1 MRVLLDLEIRAD
13 GSLALVSTC
22 ADGTSRAREVRW
34 AGAAARVLVE
44 RSDSIS
50 DDDADALAASADRA
64 GAPASELER
73 YGGLL
78 FTAAFGTAAWQDL
91 VDRSAGDPSLELAIR
106 GRADQEQPVACP
118 LQALRWEALFESGKF
133 VAASG
138 ATTAAGKNVSVG
150 IVRLV
155 PPAPGPAGRQP
166 SIPITT
172 IPRVLFAIGSRLTDP
187 RVRPGAEFMSILRHV
202 ESKGGSIT
210 GGLIRPRVL
219 ESASLG
225 SLAGELRVFKP
236 DVLHLIGHGQWDHR
250 ESCVKLQ
257 LRADGTG
264 SDEYVTAGQLL
275 RVFDEAGQRP
285 AMVVLSACQ
294 TASPPPADAGQPRRR
309 SRPSTPCLS
318 QPGW

>member
-1 MRVLLDLEIRAD
+1 MRVLLDLAD
-13 GSLALVSTC
+13 SRGRSLALVSTC

-44 RSDSIS
+44 RSDPIS

-64 GAPASELER
+64 GAPPSELER

-78 FTAAFGTAAWQDL
+78 FAAAFGTAAWQDL
-91 VDRSAGDPSLELAIR
+91 VDQSAGDPYLELAIR

-133 VAASG
+133 VAACGGDHGRAGTCPSG
-138 ATTAAGKNVSVG
+138 SSGSFH
-150 IVRLV
+150 
-155 PPAPGPAGRQP
+155 PHPAGWSGSHSAP
-166 SIPITT
+166 SRR

-219 ESASLG
+219 ESASLPSG
-225 SLAGELRVFKP
+225 
-236 DVLHLIGHGQWDHR
+236 
-250 ESCVKLQ
+250 
-257 LRADGTG
+257 LRAARCSNPT
-264 SDEYVTAGQLL
+264 
-275 RVFDEAGQRP
+275 
-285 AMVVLSACQ
+285 C
-294 TASPPPADAGQPRRR
+294 
-309 SRPSTPCLS
+309 CI
-318 QPGW
+318 